1 MGPGAISVDVP
12 PSVSRKSSG
21 SKSPKAKDP
30 SISVAEL
37 SRLFSGSKLEE
48 LMEQVNRA
56 DVDGDGF
63 ISVNEMKAIL
73 DSSLA
78 QQSRL
83 RFFGRLIIVLVCAVV
98 VFTAA
103 TAGLTYAIV
112 EAHQELRAANGK
124 LVAAGDSSDMALRVS
139 TAASRCAARRR
150 AHAGAGASS
159 RRARARLAARLQS
172 ACAAAP

>member
-21 SKSPKAKDP
+21 SKSPKAKDS